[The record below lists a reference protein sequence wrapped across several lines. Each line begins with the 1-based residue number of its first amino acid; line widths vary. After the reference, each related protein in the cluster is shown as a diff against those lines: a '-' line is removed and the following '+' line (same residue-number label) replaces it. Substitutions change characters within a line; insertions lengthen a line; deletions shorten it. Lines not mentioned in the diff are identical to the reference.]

1 MSEQNR
7 EMGKSRPWGFTEA
20 KECLKKE
27 KEYNSG
33 IFREAK

>member
-1 MSEQNR
+1 
-7 EMGKSRPWGFTEA
+7 MGKFRFWGFIEV

-33 IFREAK
+33 IFREVK